1 MVLAKFGELA
11 REVLFYAFIDC
22 MGHCLIG
29 QQCGGKFQTC
39 KNIFLMQES
48 VFSAE
53 VLVGILGS

>member
-22 MGHCLIG
+22 MGHWAAMWREVSNM
-29 QQCGGKFQTC
+29 QEYF
-39 KNIFLMQES
+39 FLMQES